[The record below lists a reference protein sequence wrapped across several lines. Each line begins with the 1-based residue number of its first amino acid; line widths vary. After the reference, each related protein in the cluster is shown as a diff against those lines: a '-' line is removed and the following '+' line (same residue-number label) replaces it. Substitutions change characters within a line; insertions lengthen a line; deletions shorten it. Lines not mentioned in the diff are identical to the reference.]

1 MLIIRTDQETYRPG
15 ETVLFTMTWRNETE
29 EVREYLFPNAQRF
42 DIRITRNG
50 EKVWQWSDGRLF
62 AQVMT
67 TLILPPGDSRVF
79 KAEWKQVDENGRP
92 VPPGEYQA
100 EAWIVKTEERGTV
113 QVNVSQAVQGEG
125 TAVDGSSVSAKT
137 KKGASEAAPDAT
149 HALAKKSD
157 AALDIQLANGEPPSS
172 NPAPNN
178 RESAAAKEPFQDRYR
193 MYYGMWALHG
203 YPVFGPFWLRPPM
216 EKKEDEEDK

>member
-79 KAEWKQVDENGRP
+79 KAEWKQVDEDGRP

-113 QVNVSQAVQGEG
+113 QVNVSQAVQGD
-125 TAVDGSSVSAKT
+125 V
-137 KKGASEAAPDAT
+137 T

-172 NPAPNN
+172 NSAPNN